1 MTIDF
6 GVRDLR
12 GTAIYAAAEQH
23 FRRLHEPAFGR
34 PSAAADPEP
43 RPDGTAIAFTGTIF
57 TELAGVGTAR
67 VCLAESGAVTVLTD
81 GAGEQR
87 YPRFSPDGSL
97 LAYLSDAG
105 QAGDYQL
112 RIRDLADGADRIPE
126 PVPGTVEYLQF
137 APDGAHILLG
147 VAGHGADRSGGEG
160 SGTTARPDDGLPDWL
175 PEVAAGPAAD
185 QWRSAWVVDVI
196 TGKARQVS
204 AEGANVWEAGWAG
217 QDALLA
223 VVSPEPGEEAWY
235 TAQLYRIDLGSIDLG
250 SVDLGSGAAEL
261 LFAPEDQ
268 LGWPAAAPS
277 GSRWAF
283 VTATCSD
290 RWIVAGDL
298 HIADGPG
305 TGVVVDTAGVDVT
318 WAQWIDEQHLGYF
331 GLRGLTTVAGVFDVG
346 TGQAAETWSSTQTCG
361 DRYPQG
367 QFLADGSAAIVLQGY
382 SRYPELAFVRD
393 GATATATA
401 TITTVA
407 SLRHPGADYIAGV
420 AGSLEPVSWQ
430 APDGLEIEGLLSVP
444 DGPGPHPLVVLV
456 HGGPVWAYRD
466 RWSMGYVYTPLLVS
480 RGYAVL
486 HPNPRGSGGRG
497 QDFARAVFGDM
508 GGADTYDY
516 LSGID
521 ALVERGIADPAR
533 IGVTGGSYGG
543 FMSAWLIT
551 QDQRFAA
558 AVPMA
563 PVTDW
568 YSQHHTSNI
577 PFFDALFLAD
587 DPRARTGR
595 YPDRSPLL
603 FADQVSTPTLQTTG
617 ALDRCT
623 PPGQAVEFH
632 NALRECGVESV
643 LAIYPGEG
651 HGVRKFPA
659 VIDHCARLLG
669 WFEKHMPA

>member
-6 GVRDLR
+6 GQRDLR
-12 GTAIYAAAEQH
+12 DTDVYAAVEEH

-34 PSAAADPEP
+34 ASAAADPDP
-43 RPDGTAIAFTGTIF
+43 RPGGGAIAFTGTVF
-57 TELAGVGTAR
+57 TELAGTGTAR
-67 VCLAESGAVTVLTD
+67 LCLAESGTVTTLTD
-81 GAGEQR
+81 GPGEQR
-87 YPRFSPDGSL
+87 CPRFSPDGSL

-105 QAGDYQL
+105 RAGDFQL
-112 RIRDLADGADRIPE
+112 RIRDLTQGARSGADRAAG
-126 PVPGTVEYLQF
+126 PVTGTVEYLEF
-137 APDGAHILLG
+137 APDGRHILLG

-160 SGTTARPDDGLPDWL
+160 SGTTARLDDSLPDWQ
-175 PEVAAGPAAD
+175 PEAYAGPAAD
-185 QWRSAWVVDVI
+185 QWRSAWVVEVA
-196 TGKARQVS
+196 TGQARQVS
-204 AEGANVWEAGWAG
+204 QPGTNVWEATWAG
-217 QDALLA
+217 PAALLA
-223 VVSPEPGEEAWY
+223 VTSLDPGEDGWY
-235 TAQLYRIDLGSIDLG
+235 SAGLHRIDLA
-250 SVDLGSGAAEL
+250 SGQAEP
-261 LFAPEDQ
+261 LFAPEHQ
-268 LGWPAAAPS
+268 LGWPAATPS
-277 GSRWAF
+277 GAHVAF

-298 HIADGPG
+298 HVASEPGPG
-305 TGVVVDTAGVDVT
+305 TVVDTGGTDVT
-318 WAQWIDEQHLGYF
+318 WAQWIDEERLGYL
-331 GLRGLTTVAGVFDVG
+331 GLRGLTTAAGIYDRT
-346 TGQAAETWSSTQTCG
+346 TGKAEEFWSSQETCG

-367 QFLADGSAAIVLQGY
+367 RFLPDGSCAVVLHGY
-382 SRYPELAFVRD
+382 ARYPELAFVRA
-393 GATATATA
+393 GGLVTA
-401 TITTVA
+401 A
-407 SLRHPGADYIAGV
+407 SLRHPGADYVTSV
-420 AGSLEPVSWQ
+420 AGRIEPVRWP
-430 APDGLEIEGLLSVP
+430 APDGLEIEGLLCLP
-444 DGPGPHPLVVLV
+444 EGPGPHPLVVLV

-486 HPNPRGSGGRG
+486 HPNPRGSSGRG
-497 QDFARAVFGDM
+497 QDFVRAVFGDM

-521 ALVERGIADPAR
+521 ALVERGLADPGR

-543 FMSAWLIT
+543 FMAAWLIT

-577 PFFDALFLAD
+577 PLFDQLFLAD

-603 FADQVSTPTLQTTG
+603 FADQVSTPTLLTTG

-623 PPGQAVEFH
+623 PPGQAVEFYT
-632 NALRECGVESV
+632 ALRECGVEAA

-659 VIDHCARLLG
+659 LIDNCARTVA
-669 WFEKHMPA
+669 WFERHMPA